1 MIFVTILAEKKFSH
15 QSMDYE
21 RQALNQ
27 IQNEGKT
34 EKKKIDPHSWSNPTS
49 LSFSSYDH
57 IGDLGPLKFAVSLR
71 ETQDVDA
78 LIQKILPMAFIKPG
92 VVKPREIRK

>member
-1 MIFVTILAEKKFSH
+1 
-15 QSMDYE
+15 MDY
-21 RQALNQ
+21 QAEAMSQLQ
-27 IQNEGKT
+27 KEGKP

-92 VVKPREIRK
+92 VVKPREFRK